1 MCVCKR
7 KMPTVNDDPKPNGD
21 MVIFQQWL
29 DIQRLNIEQQARE
42 TERLRESE
50 RNHFEFAKQALKSQA
65 ADSEGDRVHQRKQS
79 GINKL
84 FAAIILVVSLGFI
97 LFLVTS
103 GHTAVAYK
111 ILEVVVPLAGGGFG
125 GYAIGYRQAQ
135 KQFQPGPV

>member
-1 MCVCKR
+1 M
-7 KMPTVNDDPKPNGD
+7 TDDPKPNGE

-50 RNHFEFAKQALKSQA
+50 RNHFEYAKEALKEQT
-65 ADSEGDRVHQRKQS
+65 ADFERGRENQRRLSVISKFFVAF
-79 GINKL
+79 IVL
-84 FAAIILVVSLGFI
+84 VSLGFT

-125 GYAIGYRQAQ
+125 GYAIGYQQAQ
-135 KQFQPGPV
+135 KQFRPGPV